1 MVSDK
6 IKTLRKEHKLT
17 QEELAQKIYV
27 SRQTI
32 SRWESGQAI
41 PTTENIAQIA
51 QYFEKDM
58 RYFLP
63 SYENISENTNEPLN
77 ETFFDKIKAFVH
89 VYWKDI
95 CIFGLALTPLVH
107 ILFTPVSAYS
117 YIYARKNNKIPFL
130 ISNACSYK
138 KEFHLRNSSAERGQ
152 HRWQNTIAS
161 AHPCG
166 AFVIE

>member
-95 CIFGLALTPLVH
+95 CIFALALIPLVH

-117 YIYARKNNKIPFL
+117 YIYARKNKKNYRTFIGLIVLTFSIFFL
-130 ISNACSYK
+130 FQILSILITVLGLG
-138 KEFHLRNSSAERGQ
+138 ETTVE
-152 HRWQNTIAS
+152 I
-161 AHPCG
+161 
-166 AFVIE
+166 IMD